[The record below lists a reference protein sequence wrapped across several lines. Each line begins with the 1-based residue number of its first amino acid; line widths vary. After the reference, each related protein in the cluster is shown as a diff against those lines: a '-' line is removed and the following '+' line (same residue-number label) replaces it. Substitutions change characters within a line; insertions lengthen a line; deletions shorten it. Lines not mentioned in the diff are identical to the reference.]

1 MNNIK
6 KILILIAVVIA
17 IVTVYFFN
25 NSKNQNLSATG
36 IIETTKINVSSKT
49 YGQITKLNVKEGD
62 TVKKDQ
68 VIAELDRRDVS
79 AQRESQEALV
89 KVSQA
94 NLQDL
99 KNGLRPEEIADIKWQ
114 MSQAEANFIKTS
126 NDLTRYQE
134 LYKEGAIA
142 QSLLD
147 QYENNFAV
155 AQNQYKSVNEKYKVA
170 LDGARIEQL
179 NIASNQV
186 DQNQAQLLSA
196 KVKEDEL
203 LVKSPLDGVVI
214 DKNYNNGEYISS
226 AAQLLTVADLND
238 LWIRVYIST
247 NDIGKISLGQEVKVI
262 VDAFPQETFKGKII
276 EIADEAEYTPKFV
289 QTKEERASL
298 VYGVKIQ
305 IDTNGF
311 SLKPGMP
318 ADVEF

>member
-6 KILILIAVVIA
+6 KILILIIIVMAVVTI
-17 IVTVYFFN
+17 YFSGT
-25 NSKNQNLSATG
+25 SKTTNLSASG

-49 YGQITKLNVKEGD
+49 YGQITKLKVKEGD
-62 TVKKDQ
+62 SVKKDE
-68 VIAELDRRDVS
+68 VIAILDRQDIS
-79 AQRESQEALV
+79 AQRQSQEALV

-99 KNGLRPEEIADIKWQ
+99 KNGLRPEEIDDIKWQ
-114 MSQAEANFIKTS
+114 LTQAESNMNKTS
-126 NDLTRYQE
+126 NDLLRYQQ
-134 LYKEGAIA
+134 LYNEGAIS

-147 QYENNFAV
+147 QYENNFTV
-155 AQNQYKSVNEKYKVA
+155 AKNQYKSINEKYNIA
-170 LDGARIEQL
+170 LAGARSEQI
-179 NIASNQV
+179 NMASNQV
-186 DQNQAQLLSA
+186 DQNQAQLLGA

-214 DKNYNNGEYISS
+214 DKNYNNGEYISG

-247 NDIGKISLGQEVKVI
+247 NDIGKISLEQSVKVK
-262 VDAFPQETFKGKII
+262 VDAFPQELFNGRII

-298 VYGVKIQ
+298 VYGVKVQ
-305 IDTNGF
+305 IDTKGF

-318 ADVEF
+318 ADVDF